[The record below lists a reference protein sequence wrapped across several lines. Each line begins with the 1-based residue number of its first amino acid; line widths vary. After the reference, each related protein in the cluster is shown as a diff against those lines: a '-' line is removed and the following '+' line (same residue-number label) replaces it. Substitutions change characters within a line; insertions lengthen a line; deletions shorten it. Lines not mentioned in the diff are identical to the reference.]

1 VAHVDLYSCFPSA
14 VRLAARAVGLDE
26 DRDLTVTGG
35 MSFAGGPW
43 NNYVTHALATM
54 VHRLRDHPGDLG
66 LVSANGGLASKQSF
80 GVYCSHPPAAGF
92 RLAHAQEEVDAV
104 PGREVRGDHEGPVTV
119 EAYTVMHDRSGVPV
133 QAIAATLT
141 AAGERAWATSDD
153 PAVLDELLDDEEH
166 VGDPAHRSA
175 AGRLRL

>member
-1 VAHVDLYSCFPSA
+1 
-14 VRLAARAVGLDE
+14 
-26 DRDLTVTGG
+26 
-35 MSFAGGPW
+35 
-43 NNYVTHALATM
+43 
-54 VHRLRDHPGDLG
+54 
-66 LVSANGGLASKQSF
+66 
-80 GVYCSHPPAAGF
+80 
-92 RLAHAQEEVDAV
+92 
-104 PGREVRGDHEGPVTV
+104 
-119 EAYTVMHDRSGVPV
+119 V